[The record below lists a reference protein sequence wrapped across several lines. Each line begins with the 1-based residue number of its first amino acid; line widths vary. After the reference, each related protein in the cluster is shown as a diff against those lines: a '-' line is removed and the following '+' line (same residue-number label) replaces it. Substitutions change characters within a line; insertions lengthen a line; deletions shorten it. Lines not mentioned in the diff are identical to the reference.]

1 MALHQGVNENDGATF
16 GIAPLLD
23 GNAYTTTALDSV
35 GSTRC
40 GNSEGLHVGRLYCL
54 YCLRC

>member
-54 YCLRC
+54 YCLR